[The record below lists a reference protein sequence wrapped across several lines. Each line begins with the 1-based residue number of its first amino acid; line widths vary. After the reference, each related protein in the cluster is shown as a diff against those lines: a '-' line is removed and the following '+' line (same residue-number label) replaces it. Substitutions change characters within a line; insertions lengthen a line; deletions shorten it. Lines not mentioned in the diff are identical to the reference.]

1 MDRGFDGAEFLRE
14 VAAARAQF
22 LVRLTSVHRP
32 QILCHLPDR
41 PFISLIGGMKV
52 RLITASSQSPAQTAP
67 PTAAATGWPPPCAR
81 QAASCT
87 DHVTNIHHRGLT
99 PHWACRSEREGVS
112 EGCRE
117 TSDLHPGE
125 D

>member
-67 PTAAATGWPPPCAR
+67 PCAR

-117 TSDLHPGE
+117 TSGLHPGE